1 MDTGQRGFKE
11 NILLFLKGIGMG
23 GADVVPGVSGGTIA
37 FITGIYEELLESIK
51 KVDLT
56 ALRYFFS
63 FQIKKFWSHING
75 NFLVILLSGIFLSL
89 LTLSRLISY
98 LLLEYPI
105 LIWSFFFGLIV
116 ISSIS
121 VGREIKSWDLKV
133 VIAGILGIVIAYYVT
148 IATPAE
154 TSTELWFIFISG
166 AIAICAMILPGISG
180 SFILL
185 ILGKYEYV
193 LNAVRDFNI
202 PVIVVFGIGCV
213 VGILSFARLISWLLK
228 NYHNTALALLA
239 GFMVGSLNKIWPWKI
254 VVEYRIDS
262 DGIEIPLIERN
273 IMPGEY
279 AQSVGDP
286 QTLWAILF
294 IALGILLV
302 IALEVIATSL
312 KGRTPE
318 AN

>member
-11 NILLFLKGIGMG
+11 SFLLLLKGIGMG

-51 KVDLT
+51 QFDLP
-56 ALRYFFS
+56 ALRFLFN
-63 FQIKKFWSHING
+63 FQFKKFWSHING
-75 NFLVILLSGIFLSL
+75 NFLVVLLSGIFLSL

-98 LLLEYPI
+98 LLMVYPI
-105 LIWSFFFGLIV
+105 LVWSFFFGLII

-121 VGREIKSWDLKV
+121 VSREIKIWNFRV
-133 VIAGILGIVIAYYVT
+133 VIVGIIGVAIAYYVT

-185 ILGKYEYV
+185 IMGKYEYV

-254 VVEYRIDS
+254 VVAYRIDS

-318 AN
+318 VN